1 MPHRLSCLLKTYKS
15 TGDTNVRNLLLLSA
29 FVAVALTTQSAA
41 HANKNYGPGV
51 TDTEIKLG
59 QTMPYSG
66 PASALS
72 NAGKAEVAYFAMINA
87 SGGVNG
93 RKINLISLD
102 DGYSP
107 PKTVEQTRRLVESEN
122 VLALFS
128 PLGTAPNSA
137 IHKYVNAK
145 KVPHLFIASNLMRWA
160 DPEHFPWTIQTLR
173 PPFPL
178 DAKIFADHILKTRP
192 NAKIAVLYQN
202 DDLGKDYLKGLKEA
216 LGDRAGKMIVAE
228 ASYELTDPTIDSQI
242 VTLKGSGA
250 DTFADFTTP
259 KFGAQAIRRAFDI
272 GWKPLHVIA
281 FPSSSVD
288 AALRPAGLEKA
299 VGLISTAVAKDPS
312 DPQWRE
318 DAAVKDY
325 LAWAK
330 QWYRDGDPMAWDSVL
345 GYSSAQLMVEVLK
358 RCGDDLTRENLL
370 RHATDIKD
378 LQLPMM
384 LPGIKINTSPKDYL
398 PVEQAQLMRFDGE
411 RWVRFGEIVGRP

>member
-1 MPHRLSCLLKTYKS
+1 M
-15 TGDTNVRNLLLLSA
+15 RNPLLLSA
-29 FVAVALTTQSAA
+29 FVAAALTVHSVA
-41 HANKNYGPGV
+41 HANKTYGPGV

-72 NAGKAEVAYFAMINA
+72 NTGKAEVAYFAMVNA
-87 SGGVNG
+87 NGGIDG
-93 RKINLISLD
+93 RKVKLISLD

-107 PKTVEQTRRLVESEN
+107 PKTVEQTRKLIEAEN

-145 KVPHLFIASNLMRWA
+145 KVPHLFIASNLLRWA
-160 DPEHFPWTIQTLR
+160 APEHFPWTIQGPR
-173 PPFPL
+173 PPFYL
-178 DAKIFADHILKTRP
+178 DAKFFADYILKTRP

-202 DDLGKDYLKGLKEA
+202 DDYGKEYLSGLKDA
-216 LGDRAGKMIVAE
+216 LGEKTVKMIVAQ
-228 ASYELTDPTIDSQI
+228 ASYELTDPTVDSQI
-242 VTLKGSGA
+242 LTLKGSGA
-250 DTFADFTTP
+250 DTFANFTTP
-259 KFGAQAIRRAFDI
+259 KFGAQAIRRAYDI
-272 GWKPLHVIA
+272 GWKPLHLIA
-281 FPSSSVD
+281 FPSSSVH

-312 DPQWRE
+312 DPQWRN
-318 DAAVKDY
+318 DPAVKAY

-330 QWYRDGDPMAWDSVL
+330 QWYLDGDPMTWDSVL

-358 RCGDDLTRENLL
+358 RCGDELTRENLL
-370 RHATDIKD
+370 RQATDIKD
-378 LQLPMM
+378 LQLPMI

-411 RWVRFGEIVGRP
+411 RWVRFGDIIDRPEGEP

>member
-1 MPHRLSCLLKTYKS
+1 MQINGKPPYKS
-15 TGDTNVRNLLLLSA
+15 LIVRIA
-29 FVAVALTTQSAA
+29 AIAVSGALTLIPCNMV

-72 NAGKAEVAYFAMINA
+72 AIGKAQVAYFAMINA
-87 SGGVNG
+87 NGGVSG
-93 RKINLISLD
+93 RKVTLISLD
-102 DGYSP
+102 DGYNP
-107 PKTVEQTRRLVESEN
+107 PKTVEQTRKLVESEN

-128 PLGTAPNSA
+128 PLGTASNAA
-137 IHKYVNAK
+137 IHKYVNAH
-145 KVPHLFIASNLMRWA
+145 KVPHLFIASNLTRWA

-178 DAKIFADHILKTRP
+178 DAKFFVNYILKTRP
-192 NAKIAVLYQN
+192 DAKIAVLYQN
-202 DDLGKDYLKGLKEA
+202 DDLGKDYLKGLKDA

-228 ASYELTDPTIDSQI
+228 AAHELTDPTVDSQI

-259 KFGAQAIRRAFDI
+259 KFGAQAIRRAYDI
-272 GWKPLHVIA
+272 GWKPLHLIA
-281 FPSSSVD
+281 FPASSVGTV
-288 AALRPAGLEKA
+288 LKPAGLQKA
-299 VGLISTAVAKDPS
+299 VGLISSAVAKDPS
-312 DPQWRE
+312 DPQWR
-318 DAAVKDY
+318 DDPAVKEY

-330 QWYRDGDPMAWDSVL
+330 QWYPEGDPMDWNNVF
-345 GYSSAQLMVEVLK
+345 GYTTAQLMVKVLK
-358 RCGDDLTRENLL
+358 QCGDELTRENLL
-370 RHATDIKD
+370 HHATDIKD

-384 LPGIKINTSPKDYL
+384 LPGIKINTGPKDYL